1 MKTKYQLSQKQ
12 NKLQRLLVLVI
23 ILILSTIIGLL
34 HQFAPSIKTVGVD
47 ALCPFGAIESAYTLI
62 TLGSYLPKIV
72 LSSLILLTGVLVVAI
87 VFRRSF
93 CGLICPL
100 GTIQEL
106 FASLGN
112 RLFNRKLTVKPSIDK
127 PARFL
132 KYIIF
137 VLIIVFTAIMGELV
151 YRPYDPWAAYH
162 HLFSADLFSEF
173 PIGFATLILAVFGS
187 VFYDRIFCKYLCP
200 MGGFLGMISGIGM
213 FKIMRD
219 ENTCINCKACDKIC
233 PVNVTVSDKEVVTSA
248 ECINCNECVNVCPS
262 EGALNIS
269 RTNGSSISSGKA
281 LLSVVL
287 IFMLVVG
294 STTLTGSFKWTQLTL
309 DEEIQVAGS
318 FNPEL
323 IKGRMT
329 LQEVSGASGIPT
341 VVFKDRFNL
350 SDEDIG
356 IPIKDFANKYD
367 FETEDVQE
375 FISEYLNETKS

>member
-1 MKTKYQLSQKQ
+1 MK
-12 NKLQRLLVLVI
+12 NKSRIAQEKNRFQRLLVLVI
-23 ILILSTIIGLL
+23 ILVMSTTIGLL
-34 HQFAPSIKTVGVD
+34 HQFAPSIRTIGVD
-47 ALCPFGAIESAYTLI
+47 ALCPFGAIESAYALI
-62 TLGSYLPKIV
+62 TLGSYLPKIA
-72 LSSLILLTGVLVVAI
+72 LSSFILLAGVMVVAI

-112 RLFNRKLTVKPSIDK
+112 KLFSRKLTVKPSIDK

-137 VLIIVFTAIMGELV
+137 VLIIVFTAIIGELV

-173 PIGFATLILAVFGS
+173 PIGLATLILAVFGS

-200 MGGFLGMISGIGM
+200 MGGFLGMISGVGM
-213 FKIMRD
+213 FRIMRD
-219 ENTCINCKACDKIC
+219 ENTCINCKACDKVC

-248 ECINCNECVNVCPS
+248 ECINCNECVNECPS
-262 EGALNIS
+262 EGALKIG
-269 RTNGSSISSGKA
+269 RTNGSSISPGKA
-281 LLSVVL
+281 LFSVVL
-287 IFMLVVG
+287 IFVLIVG
-294 STTLTGSFKWTQLTL
+294 ATTWTGGFKWTKLTL
-309 DEEIQVAGS
+309 EEEIQVAGS
-318 FNPEL
+318 FDTEL

-341 VVFKDRFNL
+341 VVFKERFNL
-350 SDEDIG
+350 SDEDIDV
-356 IPIKDFANKYD
+356 PMKELKAKYE
-367 FETEDVQE
+367 FETEDVRE